1 MIRNFANHYLSLFR
15 DVIVYKL
22 LAKGTVKEYMLK
34 CGEKKMQLGKDVIGN
49 ESIAGILTVS
59 FPRFYIYVPIWKV
72 YLEPSQTSTV
82 GLFAK
87 KLTGFTAD
95 NH

>member
-15 DVIVYKL
+15 GVIVYKL

-34 CGEKKMQLGKDVIGN
+34 CGEKKMQLEKDVIGN

-59 FPRFYIYVPIWKV
+59 FPRFYTYVPI
-72 YLEPSQTSTV
+72 
-82 GLFAK
+82 
-87 KLTGFTAD
+87 
-95 NH
+95 